1 LTVSVTVCEWVKA
14 PDVPVIVKVYVS
26 RFVCGLFD
34 PQPARTMKRIMAVA
48 MASRIRSCRVL
59 RSRNSSSNARN
70 SGTIC
75 RIDPGGMRV
84 VGGGTISAVVV
95 TVTVDV
101 TGAPLGV
108 TEDGDAVHVDNV
120 NAGGS
125 VQVSA
130 TAELNP
136 LIGVTVAV

>member
-1 LTVSVTVCEWVKA
+1 
-14 PDVPVIVKVYVS
+14 
-26 RFVCGLFD
+26 
-34 PQPARTMKRIMAVA
+34 
-48 MASRIRSCRVL
+48 
-59 RSRNSSSNARN
+59 
-70 SGTIC
+70 
-75 RIDPGGMRV
+75 MRV

-101 TGAPLGV
+101 TAAPLGV

-136 LIGVTVAV
+136 LTGVTVAV